1 MPPGDTRPEPVVRPY
16 GGWPSPV
23 DAGTVAAGAGTL
35 SELRACGNALF
46 WLESRPHERGR
57 VTLMRAGADGARELT
72 PAPASVRSRVHEYGG
87 GAYLPT
93 TEGVFFVDDR
103 DGEIHWLRTDG
114 TAKVLTACAG
124 AARFADFTLDPGRQR
139 VLAVCERP
147 GPAEPEN
154 LLVAVPLEGAP
165 VTADALVAVHRG
177 HDFYAAPRMAPDGAR
192 LAFVAWDH
200 PNMPWDGTLLKVLA
214 FAADGGVAQ
223 ELVVAGSAAEAV
235 QQPLWTPDGALA
247 FESDLNGYW
256 NVYRYDASGVFCVL
270 EDGAEYAE
278 APWALGQSTLA
289 ALAPGWLAAI
299 RFGAG
304 RGELV
309 LVDTRTGFASPLP
322 ADWIEYD
329 SLCRTDDGIAFIGR
343 PADGPP
349 AVVVRRLADGAE
361 TIVARAALPPLASA
375 AIARAE
381 AREFRARDGAPIH
394 GLLYPPTNPDCRAV
408 AGTRPPLLVTVHGGP
423 TGRASAALNLR
434 VQFFTSRGWAV
445 LDVDYRGSTG
455 YGRRYRE
462 ALNGRWGELD
472 AADCEDAA
480 RALVHEGS
488 VDADRIA
495 IRGSSAGGLTV
506 LAALSR
512 STLFGAGTSLYGV
525 ADLAAM
531 THDTHKFES
540 RYIAT
545 LVGEP
550 AAAAA
555 RSPVQ
560 RAHLI
565 RSPVLFL
572 QGSEDPVVPPAQAAA
587 MAAALR
593 ARRVPVAHVEFA
605 GEGHGFRHAAS
616 IERALQYEYAFYC
629 RVLGIEPA
637 SPLPQLEIDNP

>member
-1 MPPGDTRPEPVVRPY
+1 MTRGDAHPAPAVFPY
-16 GGWPSPV
+16 GGWPSSI

-35 SELRACGNALF
+35 SELRACGGSLF

-57 VTLMRAGADGARELT
+57 VTLLRADADGARELT
-72 PAPASVRSRVHEYGG
+72 PAPASIRSRVHEYGG
-87 GAYLPT
+87 GSYLPT
-93 TEGVFFVDDR
+93 AEGVFFVDDR
-103 DGEIHWLRTDG
+103 DGEIHWLQPDG
-114 TAKVLTACAG
+114 AALVLTACA
-124 AARFADFTLDPGRQR
+124 ARVRFADFALDPSRR
-139 VLAVCERP
+139 RLLAVCERP
-147 GPAEPEN
+147 GQAEPEN
-154 LLVAVPLEGAP
+154 LLVAVPLDGGP
-165 VTADALVAVHRG
+165 VGADALVPIHRG
-177 HDFYAAPRMAPDGAR
+177 HDFYAAPRVAPDGAR

-200 PNMPWDGTLLKVLA
+200 PNMPWDGTLLKLLI
-214 FAADGGVAQ
+214 FAGDDGFAQ
-223 ELVVAGSAAEAV
+223 ELLVAGSAAEAV
-235 QQPLWTPDGALA
+235 QQPLWTPDGALL
-247 FESDLNGYW
+247 FLSDLNGYW
-256 NVYRYDASGVFCVL
+256 NVYRYDPSGVFCVL

-289 ALAPGWLAAI
+289 ALGPDWLAAI

-304 RGELV
+304 SGELV
-309 LVDTRTGFASPLP
+309 LVDTLRGFASPLP
-322 ADWIEYD
+322 AEWIEYE
-329 SLCRTDDGIAFIGR
+329 SLCPTDGGLAFIGR
-343 PADGPP
+343 SAEGPP

-361 TIVARAALPPLASA
+361 TILARAALPRLDATR
-375 AIARAE
+375 IARAE
-381 AREFRARDGAPIH
+381 PREFRTRDGARIH
-394 GLLYPPTNPDCRAV
+394 GLLYRPLNPDCRAPNDL
-408 AGTRPPLLVTVHGGP
+408 RPPLLVTVHGGP

-445 LDVDYRGSTG
+445 LEVDYRGSTG

-480 RALVHEGS
+480 RSLVHEGI

-525 ADLAAM
+525 ADLEAM
-531 THDTHKFES
+531 THDSHKFES

-555 RSPVQ
+555 RSPVH
-560 RAHLI
+560 RAQLI
-565 RSPVLFL
+565 GSPVLFL
-572 QGSEDPVVPPAQAAA
+572 QGSEDPVVPPVQAAA

-605 GEGHGFRHAAS
+605 GEGHGFRQAAN

-629 RVLGIEPA
+629 RVFRIESA
-637 SPLPQLEIDNP
+637 SPLPPLEIESP